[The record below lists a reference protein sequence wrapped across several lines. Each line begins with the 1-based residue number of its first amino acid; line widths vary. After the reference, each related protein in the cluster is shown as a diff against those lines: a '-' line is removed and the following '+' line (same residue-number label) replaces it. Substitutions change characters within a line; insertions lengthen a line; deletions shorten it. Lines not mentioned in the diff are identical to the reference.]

1 MTAELITLLVQVGLN
16 AALKIYA
23 TATGPDGEV
32 DLEYLRKA
40 CTSWDE
46 LEVEILGKKKD

>member
-23 TATGPDGEV
+23 TATGPDGQSVTVPLCYAEPV
-32 DLEYLRKA
+32 ALDP
-40 CTSWDE
+40 D
-46 LEVEILGKKKD
+46 V

>member
-1 MTAELITLLVQVGLN
+1 MNAEMITLLIQVGLN

-23 TATGPDGEV
+23 AATVPDGEI
-32 DLEYLRKA
+32 DMDYLRKA

-46 LEVEILGKKKD
+46 LEVEILGKKKG